1 MNNKS
6 SNGNSSTKICK
17 CGCERSFTGRSNKLF
32 IYDSHRYKY
41 NNNKASEL
49 NAKTNDLSRFI
60 KINYKVLEK
69 YYPRSKGT
77 EPLYLPNLILEGFS
91 PMHYLG
97 IVKDTKSG
105 LNWFK
110 IGPYAF
116 RIENTN
122 ILISKI

>member
-1 MNNKS
+1 MNNETRY
-6 SNGNSSTKICK
+6 GNSYLKLCK
-17 CGCERSFTGRSNKLF
+17 CGCDRKFYGRRNQLF
-32 IYDSHRYKY
+32 VNESHRYKY

-69 YYPRSKGT
+69 HYPSSKGT

-105 LNWFK
+105 LDWFK

-122 ILISKI
+122 ILIRKI